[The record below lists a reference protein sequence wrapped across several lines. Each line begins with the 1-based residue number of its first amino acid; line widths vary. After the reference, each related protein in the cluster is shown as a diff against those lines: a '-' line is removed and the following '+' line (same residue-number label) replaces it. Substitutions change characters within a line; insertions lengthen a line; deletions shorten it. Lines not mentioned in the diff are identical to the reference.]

1 MGAAVEVDDDTVGGY
16 LDPAGGFH
24 ELAIELL
31 GLGLG
36 KAVQLVGQ
44 PAVAAVGDHRE
55 GNVEIDVESDF
66 TGQAIEVKEVHADA
80 QAVLD
85 AVAAGVAQ
93 HQVAWG
99 DLEVVG
105 QKQRIAFA
113 AQASHSDLTQGA
125 IVTLHCDGFVDVANV
140 LVQAF
145 GNVEMGLV
153 PGARGQAFEAP
164 GDGSTPAAN
173 GHERDAALV
182 ETSEFGVAGELG
194 IEVQPL
200 GIATGDAVPEG
211 HEAEDLAGLVVAG
224 EVGVGVA
231 QNAAFLL
238 LGEEGEH
245 AGAGL
250 AAQGQVV
257 VVQASGVA
265 AIGNGVEVEVEGFR
279 FREQQRRQLGDPGGE
294 ELFLLGTLG
303 AIGGIGDEGFL
314 GRNVEAG
321 PETQCLVEVE
331 VIDVTTAFFVD
342 EFQDQETE
350 QSADRRDHSRS
361 RIASVVDEA
370 VEAELG
376 QERQE
381 QESPRDT
388 RADGALR
395 SQGERAAI
403 GDSRSVG
410 TRRGVTRAGT
420 SGSSARRGNE
430 KGGTGS
436 AWQ

>member
-182 ETSEFGVAGELG
+182 ETSE
-194 IEVQPL
+194 
-200 GIATGDAVPEG
+200 
-211 HEAEDLAGLVVAG
+211 
-224 EVGVGVA
+224 VGVGVA

-303 AIGGIGDEGFL
+303 AIGVIGDEGFL

-331 VIDVTTAFFVD
+331 VIDVTTAFFVE

-350 QSADRRDHSRS
+350 QSADGRDHSRS

-430 KGGTGS
+430 KGGT
-436 AWQ
+436 